1 MFELGRVD
9 ICVEVFMLSSSL
21 AMPREVHLHQLF
33 HIFAYLKKHH
43 NTKIV
48 FDLSVPDFDAEKFQH
63 KYWSQNVYSDA
74 PLDQPPNMPDPR
86 GQGLIIS
93 EHVNIDHAG
102 ETVTRRS
109 INGFFIYCNNALV
122 YWMSKKQGSI
132 ETSSFG
138 SEFLAMKY
146 CMEYIQG
153 IKFKLHIMG
162 IQCDC
167 PIFIYGYN
175 QSILANKTMP
185 HSMMN
190 KKSNSIA

>member
-1 MFELGRVD
+1 M
-9 ICVEVFMLSSSL
+9 
-21 AMPREVHLHQLF
+21 
-33 HIFAYLKKHH
+33 
-43 NTKIV
+43 V
-48 FDLSVPDFDAEKFQH
+48 FDPFVPNFDADKFHRQ
-63 KYWSQNVYSDA
+63 YWSQTVYGDA
-74 PLDQPPNMPDPR
+74 PTYRPPNMTKPR
-86 GQGLIIS
+86 GQGLIVS
-93 EHVNIDHAG
+93 AHVDSDHAG
-102 ETVTRRS
+102 DTVTRILRT
-109 INGFFIYCNNALV
+109 GFFIYCNNAIV

-146 CMEYIQG
+146 CTEYIQG

-175 QSILANKTMP
+175 QSILANTTMP
-185 HSMMN
+185 HSMLN